1 MPSIFRKS
9 AKGVSEIDTR
19 AHRLVPRLRGML
31 ILVDGKRS
39 DEELARLM
47 PQHAA
52 ETLAALLAQGFVEVD
67 TTSPPAA
74 APKPALAP
82 IPPTQTASFEAV
94 RRSMVRALNDTIG
107 PAAET
112 LALRMERTQT
122 AEDLRLLLPMA
133 VQTITHM
140 RGRPAAEAFAARFDA
155 L

>member
-1 MPSIFRKS
+1 MASIFRKS
-9 AKGVSEIDTR
+9 AKGVAEIDTR

-52 ETLAALLAQGFVEVD
+52 ETLAALLADGFVEID
-67 TTSPPAA
+67 TTSPPAL
-74 APKPALAP
+74 APKPTVAP
-82 IPPTQTASFEAV
+82 APNVEAV
-94 RRSMVRALNDTIG
+94 RRSMVRALNDAIG

-112 LALRMERTQT
+112 MALRMERAKTI
-122 AEDLRLLLPMA
+122 EDLRLLLPLA
-133 VQTITHM
+133 VQTITQI